1 MLDHPVR
8 ARLHPDGYQVA
19 HVVVDGGFRPD
30 SIIARTGIPIRLVFR
45 RDDDDAC
52 TERVVFSG
60 PRLDRRLAPTA
71 ATTVHLPSQSS
82 GLVRFTCGMGRYR
95 GRIEFVEARSP
106 SVVARFRDRA
116 SRLKTPVSAALVLWI
131 GSLPLIAVVAVVA
144 FDATTAIA
152 AAGATL
158 IAWVAGCLWAFGRS
172 ASTA

>member
-8 ARLHPDGYQVA
+8 ARLHPDGYQVV
-19 HVVVDGGFRPD
+19 HVVVDGGYRPD
-30 SIIARTGIPIRLVFR
+30 AIIARAGIPIQLVFR

-60 PRLDRRLAPTA
+60 PRLDRRLAPTGT
-71 ATTVHLPSQSS
+71 TTVHLPAQPP

-116 SRLKTPVSAALVLWI
+116 SRLKTPVGAALVLWI
-131 GSLPLIAVVAVVA
+131 GSLPLIAIVAVLA
-144 FDATTAIA
+144 FDATTAVA
-152 AAGATL
+152 AAGAAL
-158 IAWVAGCLWAFGRS
+158 IAWMAGCLWAFGRS